1 MRTSVVFLSIFL
13 FSALTYSFSSATE
26 EPEPLLDEAG
36 KKLRV
41 DSFYYILP
49 ASIHPRGRGGGLV
62 RGIVG
67 NQSCSLGLVQDPNNN
82 KEGLPVRFYP
92 INSKKGIV
100 RASTDLNIQFGFTE
114 SCNDRTVW
122 KVDENYDQETGNHF
136 IGFGGVDG
144 NPIPE
149 YIKNWF
155 KVEKYRYG
163 YKLVY
168 CPTFCSYC
176 DVQCKDI
183 GIVYVNGQRRLA
195 LADFPFNIKFRK
207 AA

>member
-1 MRTSVVFLSIFL
+1 MFLSIILLSSF
-13 FSALTYSFSSATE
+13 TYSFSLAAE
-26 EPEPLLDEAG
+26 ALEPLLDDDG
-36 KKLRV
+36 KKLGV

-49 ASIHPRGRGGGLV
+49 ASIHSRGRGGGLV

-67 NQSCSLGLVQDPNNN
+67 NGTCSLGLVQDPDNN
-82 KEGLPVRFYP
+82 KEGVPVRFYP
-92 INSKKGIV
+92 INPKKGIV

-122 KVDENYDQETGNHF
+122 KVDEDYDAETGNHF
-136 IGFGGVDG
+136 VGFGGVVRNTD
-144 NPIPE
+144 PE
-149 YIKNWF
+149 YINNWF

-168 CPTFCSYC
+168 CPTFCNYC

-195 LADFPFNIKFRK
+195 LGDFPYNIKFRK